1 MQHLGEPPPPQVRAA
16 AVAYALHA
24 AEPPVGASHV
34 QRRARAQIADASRAW
49 GISQPQARRRAR
61 QGVGWYVLLGT
72 ALLCLAYENSAH
84 AVERTMAPRQLFTQP
99 MEDDHDPEPGSKR
112 VRPSSADE
120 GSMQVRLRARA
131 SACGTPWPGPAPCAL
146 AGTPG
151 TGLGQWPE
159 LAALGKGKVCCKHSF
174 EYCSTPFY
182 YHSFGCPL
190 QTSSE
195 AQLDLGAIRC
205 IQMVISKKIGTSH
218 A

>member
-1 MQHLGEPPPPQVRAA
+1 
-16 AVAYALHA
+16 
-24 AEPPVGASHV
+24 
-34 QRRARAQIADASRAW
+34 
-49 GISQPQARRRAR
+49 
-61 QGVGWYVLLGT
+61 
-72 ALLCLAYENSAH
+72 
-84 AVERTMAPRQLFTQP
+84 MAPRQLFSQP
-99 MEDDHDPEPGSKR
+99 MEDENDPEPGSKR

-120 GSMQVRLRARA
+120 SSMQVRLRARA
-131 SACGTPWPGPAPCAL
+131 SACRLWHSLAWPCAL

-159 LAALGKGKVCCKHSF
+159 LAALGKGKVCCKYSF

-205 IQMVISKKIGTSH
+205 IQMVISKKIGISH